1 LTSPLPTGR
10 DWSPPTRRRVRAV
23 RDRLRLIY
31 GVPLAKPHRHPIAEL
46 ILTVLSQSTN
56 DRNRDVAF
64 LALRERFPTWDE
76 VRDAPVDEI
85 EAAIRP
91 GGISKVKSVRIKAIL
106 EAISDTAPE
115 HGASPDDPLSLDW
128 LPSLSVPDAQ
138 RYLISLPGVGRK
150 TAACVLLFAL
160 GMRDVPVDTHVS
172 RVGSRLGLF
181 RPKAPF
187 EELHDTMLE
196 ITPPGEELELH
207 LNLLRH
213 GRRTC
218 YARHPDCAG
227 CALNRMCPCAFTFD

>member
-1 LTSPLPTGR
+1 
-10 DWSPPTRRRVRAV
+10 VRAV
-23 RDRLRLIY
+23 RDRLRLVY
-31 GVPLAKPHRHPIAEL
+31 GVPLAKPHHHPIAEL

-64 LALRERFPTWDE
+64 LALRERFPTWEE
-76 VRDAPVDEI
+76 VREAPVDEI

-91 GGISKVKSVRIKAIL
+91 GGISKVKSARIKAIL
-106 EAISDTAPE
+106 EAISEAPRPPDTRAPE
-115 HGASPDDPLSLDW
+115 GEDTLSLDW
-128 LPSLSVPDAQ
+128 LAGQPVPEAQ
-138 RYLISLPGVGRK
+138 AYLTSLPGVGRK

-172 RVGSRLGLF
+172 RVGTRLGLF

-187 EELHDTMLE
+187 EELHDTMLAV
-196 ITPPGEELELH
+196 TPPGEELELH

-218 YARHPDCAG
+218 HARRPDCAG
-227 CALNRMCPCAFTFD
+227 CALNRMCPSAFTFD